1 MAGRKTG
8 SSFRVRWTNRD
19 GETFTS
25 PLYFSRE
32 RAEGFFYELI
42 EDPATLRADIF
53 EPASA
58 GDVILR
64 KYPRDE
70 R

>member
-1 MAGRKTG
+1 MAAPKTG
-8 SSFRVRWTNRD
+8 SPFRVRWTNCD

-25 PLYFSRE
+25 PLCFSRE
-32 RAEGFFYELI
+32 RAESFFYELI
-42 EDPATLRADIF
+42 GDPATLCADIF
-53 EPASA
+53 EPAPA

>member
-1 MAGRKTG
+1 
-8 SSFRVRWTNRD
+8 VRWTNRD

-32 RAEGFFYELI
+32 RAESFFYELI
-42 EDPATLRADIF
+42 EDPATLCADIF
-53 EPASA
+53 EAAPA